1 MSWTLQAPDGEFNI
15 RIASGL
21 MIGEDAQGNLE
32 ITPTG
37 QTALV
42 RFEVEDGALRIRLM
56 SRAWALTRNNKMMG
70 DSLRNER
77 TAELHLP
84 NNVIRI
90 VGGENSA
97 VEPER
102 IELTPRVSMRWLL
115 PTPER
120 TEEVPVEAVQP
131 PPVQATEDIAE
142 PELEAWP
149 EEPIENPEHVDVPIQ
164 PAQPAQP
171 TRQSEHY
178 EPAITVTP
186 TEILP
191 VRLPSR
197 RRRVLSPLMAALFGL
212 GGGIAVALLY
222 QTLSREPTTASNTA
236 PTTDAGSSAIQA
248 SASPPH
254 PAENTLATTESDDG
268 ATAPAGSVERSPE
281 QEAGA
286 ASLPVAAPAAKAAQI
301 APGGSASSIDEA
313 TASAAPTR
321 TSPVSPPVKDMRPT
335 TAPEDREVAVA
346 TNTAERSPNSP
357 PVSVPVERP
366 APAPEVRPST
376 RQVVQIA
383 GAAAVSGS
391 QAIDSQQKPM
401 VQPKTA
407 VQPKSVV
414 QEKTTVQPK
423 PAVVAKQRKPDAA
436 ELAQR
441 ARAAEQTRAGLL
453 RAGDVAL
460 AQGRLMTPTETSA
473 YTFYKK
479 VLALDP
485 KSAEALGGLKSV
497 RQGLINRALADLAM
511 NELDGARSSL
521 QAAANAG
528 VNPALVA
535 DLRGEVEYR
544 QRLSD
549 ARDGVFK
556 TLYPADQ
563 LVAISRQPPRLP
575 RTVAAG
581 AQTFVEIHFTV
592 TTGGEVRD
600 VKVINTPPVKLVR
613 EVRRAVSEWRFEP
626 VLFKGRPI
634 PVRTSVRFDVRK

>member
-1 MSWTLQAPDGEFNI
+1 
-15 RIASGL
+15 
-21 MIGEDAQGNLE
+21 
-32 ITPTG
+32 
-37 QTALV
+37 
-42 RFEVEDGALRIRLM
+42 
-56 SRAWALTRNNKMMG
+56 
-70 DSLRNER
+70 
-77 TAELHLP
+77 
-84 NNVIRI
+84 
-90 VGGENSA
+90 
-97 VEPER
+97 
-102 IELTPRVSMRWLL
+102 
-115 PTPER
+115 
-120 TEEVPVEAVQP
+120 
-131 PPVQATEDIAE
+131 
-142 PELEAWP
+142 
-149 EEPIENPEHVDVPIQ
+149 
-164 PAQPAQP
+164 
-171 TRQSEHY
+171 
-178 EPAITVTP
+178 
-186 TEILP
+186 
-191 VRLPSR
+191 
-197 RRRVLSPLMAALFGL
+197 
-212 GGGIAVALLY
+212 
-222 QTLSREPTTASNTA
+222 
-236 PTTDAGSSAIQA
+236 
-248 SASPPH
+248 
-254 PAENTLATTESDDG
+254 
-268 ATAPAGSVERSPE
+268 
-281 QEAGA
+281 
-286 ASLPVAAPAAKAAQI
+286 
-301 APGGSASSIDEA
+301 
-313 TASAAPTR
+313 
-321 TSPVSPPVKDMRPT
+321 
-335 TAPEDREVAVA
+335 
-346 TNTAERSPNSP
+346 
-357 PVSVPVERP
+357 
-366 APAPEVRPST
+366 
-376 RQVVQIA
+376 
-383 GAAAVSGS
+383 
-391 QAIDSQQKPM
+391 M